1 MKRYSKCL
9 GVMLVGLWPLF
20 GMAGEGDV
28 PYLTGGVG
36 DEEMAVMQ
44 ARKAEFN
51 LRLLFAEKGS
61 GSYVA
66 GVKVRLDD
74 KSGKA
79 ILTLDAAGPIV
90 LAKLPAGSYRVS
102 AEANGKTSMKAF
114 TVQPGRQTELNFY
127 WPAEGA
133 APKP

>member
-1 MKRYSKCL
+1 
-9 GVMLVGLWPLF
+9 
-20 GMAGEGDV
+20 
-28 PYLTGGVG
+28 
-36 DEEMAVMQ
+36 MQ

-79 ILTLDAAGPIV
+79 ILTLDATGPIV

-102 AEANGKTSMKAF
+102 AEANGKTSVKAF
-114 TVQPGRQTELNFY
+114 TVQPSRQTELNFY